1 MTDAILHSKCQCLYR
16 STVLALKR
24 VLKRVIAYNSVCV
37 LSIALEALP
46 ARAGQGLDPA
56 KPLEQYT
63 LEQYTVRSWSSDE
76 GCPSTGVLDVLQTRD
91 GYLWLATF
99 NGLARFDGVR
109 FTVYNSSTT
118 QEMQASSFYTLCQ
131 DSVGA
136 LWAGS
141 NGHGLYRIAKGKIS
155 SWQTAHGL
163 SSNVVNTVCADAA
176 GTVWVGTTNG
186 LDRIT
191 LRPDGSFSIQS
202 LQELA
207 GVSVWALHY
216 DATGTLWIG
225 TRGKGLARFMNG
237 QLYFFSSTLHNA
249 VSFAQGTNDTLWI
262 AGLEQG
268 LAFVVRSAQYCTQG
282 FANTVFLQHRT
293 RINGSTQ
300 TTSTS
305 TVVRKLYTDRY
316 GALWIGTVN
325 GNLMRLYKGRLD
337 TLQYGERLTNIEAL
351 REDHEGN
358 LWIGT
363 YYSAL
368 SCLSNGKFTTL
379 GTQQGLPSGIVH
391 RVYEGPDGTMWVGTN
406 RGLAYCK
413 PNAAL
418 ARNKVSGTKGEKERD
433 TQRWRVWNVENGS
446 LPDNTVRDIYRDTH
460 GTLWIATFGGL
471 VRDDGVSKRVFTT
484 ADGLPFNEVRFITE
498 DHEGRLWIGTRKGLA
513 CFQQGKFH
521 VYSRSEGLTNDYV
534 LWLSEDRQHRLWVGT
549 DGGGAFYREQG
560 VFRAYTTADG
570 LPSNVVFQVH
580 QDNDG
585 VMWFATAKGLARLE
599 QGRWATFGAEQGLP
613 ALIIFQMLETPDG
626 GVWLTTPEGVLY
638 TRKALLNDYAAG
650 KRSTIDWTRF
660 SKADGMSATECT
672 GASRGTTTHSGTLWL
687 PTLNGVTIVDHSR
700 LWKNTAVPKVYAE
713 RLEANG
719 TAIDLP
725 AEAQTSFTLPLGKR
739 SVEIHYTALSYVMAT
754 KTRFFYMLEGF
765 DSTWRDAGTRRTA
778 YYTNLPPNIY
788 RFRVVACNNDGVWN
802 QQGATLTLVVEPFFY
817 ETAWFRVLT
826 VCIMG
831 LLGYLFYRLRV
842 RRLRSQKRHLERVV
856 QDRTEELRAQNADI
870 LRQQQLLEEQAREIE
885 IVNSELYERNHQLAE
900 VNNSLK
906 ALHQR
911 KNEVIGVVAHDL
923 KNPLASI
930 ILSSSTLERFA
941 EKHTPEQ
948 TIKSARHIRAVAE
961 RMNKIIVDLLD
972 IDALDSGKIHLDAR
986 HLDIVA
992 LTRQAVEEFS
1002 HQARNKNITLRF
1014 ESLPLEQWMMMD
1026 ERVFRH
1032 ALDNLLSN
1040 AIKYSPQ
1047 DKSVVVRVVYANA
1060 HQYLSAQNGKHHQP
1074 SKSVRIEVEDEG
1086 PGLSAEDQTKL
1097 FQRFGK
1103 LTPKPTAGEH
1113 STGLGLYIVKEFV
1126 EVMGGTVHCRSELGK
1141 GSCFALEFPLGE
1153 GATMLRNV
1161 QPPDNDTVVLVDVE
1175 E

>member
-1 MTDAILHSKCQCLYR
+1 MIDAISHNKHQPVR
-16 STVLALKR
+16 RDTVLGLIWFTICAL
-24 VLKRVIAYNSVCV
+24 VCV
-37 LSIALEALP
+37 LSITLHLLP
-46 ARAGQGLDPA
+46 VHATQGLDPS
-56 KPLEQYT
+56 KP

-109 FTVYNSSTT
+109 FTAYNASTT
-118 QEMQASSFYTLCQ
+118 QKVVASSFHTLCQ
-131 DSVGA
+131 DSSGT

-141 NGHGLYRIAKGKIS
+141 NGRGLYRIDKGNIS

-163 SSNVVNTVCADAA
+163 SSNVVNAVCAD
-176 GTVWVGTTNG
+176 GTGNVWVGTTNG
-186 LDRIT
+186 LDRVV
-191 LRPDGSFSIQS
+191 LRPDGSLSVQSIR
-202 LQELA
+202 ELA
-207 GVSVWALHY
+207 GITVWALHY
-216 DATGTLWIG
+216 DAAGTLWIG
-225 TRGKGLARFMNG
+225 TRGKGLARFING
-237 QLYFFSSTLHNA
+237 QLYFFSSTLHSA

-268 LAFVVRSAQYCTQG
+268 LAFVVRSAQHCVQG
-282 FANTVFLQHRT
+282 FDNTVFLQHHVQHHA
-293 RINGSTQ
+293 RINASTQ
-300 TTSTS
+300 PMSKS

-325 GNLMRLYKGRLD
+325 GHLLRLHKGRLEA
-337 TLQYGERLTNIEAL
+337 LQHGERLTNIEAL

-358 LWIGT
+358 LWVGT

-379 GTQQGLPSGIVH
+379 TTQQGLPSGIVH
-391 RVYEGPDGTMWVGTN
+391 RVYEDHDGTIWVGTN
-406 RGLAYCK
+406 RGLAYRK
-413 PNAAL
+413 PAAH
-418 ARNKVSGTKGEKERD
+418 
-433 TQRWRVWNVENGS
+433 RWTVWNVENGC
-446 LPDNTVRDIYRDTH
+446 LPDNTVRDIYRDAK

-471 VRDDGVSKRVFTT
+471 VRYDGVKRQVFTT
-484 ADGLPFNEVRFITE
+484 ADGLSFNEVRFITE
-498 DHEGRLWIGTRKGLA
+498 DHQGRLWIGTRKGLT
-513 CFQQGKFH
+513 CLEQGVFR
-521 VYSRSEGLTNDYV
+521 VYGRSEGLFNDYL
-534 LWLSEDRQHRLWVGT
+534 LWVSEDRQHRLWLGT
-549 DGGGAFYREQG
+549 DGGGAFCREQG

-570 LPSNVVFQVH
+570 LPSNVVFQVYE
-580 QDNDG
+580 DG
-585 VMWFATAKGLARLE
+585 EGITWFATAQGLARLE
-599 QGRWATFGAEQGLP
+599 QGRWVKFGAEQGLP
-613 ALIIFQMLETPDG
+613 TLIIFQILETPDG
-626 GVWLTTPEGVLY
+626 SVWLTTPEGVLH

-650 KRSTIDWTRF
+650 KRTVIDWTRF

-672 GASRGTTTHSGTLWL
+672 GASRGTTTRSGALWL
-687 PTLNGVTIVDHSR
+687 PTLNGVTLVEPAR
-700 LWKNTAVPKVYAE
+700 LWKNAVVPKVYAE
-713 RLEANG
+713 RLEASS
-719 TAIDLP
+719 TVFTLP
-725 AEAQTSFTLPLGKR
+725 LETQTSLTLPLGKR
-739 SVEIHYTALSYVMAT
+739 SVEIHYTALSFVMPT

-778 YYTNLPPNIY
+778 YYTNLPPNTY
-788 RFRVVACNNDGVWN
+788 RFRVVACNNDGIWN
-802 QQGATLTLVVEPFFY
+802 QHGATLRLVVQPFFY
-817 ETAWFRVLT
+817 ETAWFRSLAACV
-826 VCIMG
+826 MG
-831 LLGYLFYRLRV
+831 LFGYVFYRLRV
-842 RRLRSQKRHLERVV
+842 RHLRSQKRRLERVV
-856 QDRTEELRAQNADI
+856 QDRTEELRAQNTDI

-911 KNEVIGVVAHDL
+911 KNEFIGVVAHDL
-923 KNPLASI
+923 KNPLSSI

-948 TIKSARHIRAVAE
+948 TTKSARHIRAVAE
-961 RMNKIIVDLLD
+961 RMNKIIIDLLD
-972 IDALDSGKIHLDAR
+972 IDALDSGKIHLHTD
-986 HLDIVA
+986 HLDIVS
-992 LTRQAVEEFS
+992 LTRQAVEEFT
-1002 HQARNKNITLRF
+1002 HQAGSKAITLRF
-1014 ESLPLEQWMMMD
+1014 ESLPLEQWLMMD

-1047 DKSVVVRVVYANA
+1047 GKSVIVRVVYANA
-1060 HQYLSAQNGKHHQP
+1060 HQYLSAHNGRPHQTG
-1074 SKSVRIEVEDEG
+1074 KSVRVEVEDEG

-1141 GSCFALEFPLGE
+1141 GSCFALEFPLDE
-1153 GATMLRNV
+1153 RATLLKNV
-1161 QPPDNDTVVLVDVE
+1161 QPPPNEKVVTVDVE